1 MNRDKIQSVYKRYKQ
16 NTNMTYSELKKWSKN
31 PCSKKASIGRAA
43 INRNLK
49 LLRKP
54 LSKWDERDAEEA
66 LKTISFNSRMRK
78 VPAGERVDGCNLSKR
93 SISLMNWAFDPNK

>member
-1 MNRDKIQSVYKRYKQ
+1 MS
-16 NTNMTYSELKKWSKN
+16 YSELKKWSKN
-31 PCSKKASIGRAA
+31 PCSKKASIGRTA

-54 LSKWDERDAEEA
+54 VSKLDEKDAQES
-66 LKTISFNSRMRK
+66 LKTISFNSRMKK

-93 SISLMNWAFDPNK
+93 SISLMNWGFDPNK